1 MPEIL
6 ETNVKIKADASS
18 LKKES
23 NESVEALE
31 RLQEK
36 YKEVSATLSQAF
48 AQNGKADY
56 IASLTEQRNEL
67 SRLINEL
74 KSGTIDA
81 SSSAIAN
88 VLNGVDTSG
97 IKEVQEDV
105 KDVNNELTKTQQ
117 LQRAINVG
125 WDTSGLKNI
134 SNMAKRIAASMIGV
148 RSVFSL
154 ISKSMNTYLSQN
166 DALRDKLNSIY
177 YALGSMFAPILEW
190 LVNLFAKLIT
200 YLNAFLKGLGFAGI
214 QFKSIASGAGKTQK
228 AMQKVKTL
236 IAGFDELNIF
246 NKQASDAAGAAGGAG
261 GIGDVDVNPEWM
273 EKLRKLGET
282 LRPYLEWIWEMI
294 KKIFNWLLDH
304 IELVIAAL
312 LVIKGI
318 GLIIKIV
325 EIAKKI
331 KGIYDIIKTIIS
343 STGLG
348 AVLKMISG
356 IGLIIG
362 GLVTSVIA
370 FVDMWKNGWS
380 VIGEIVKDIGIAL
393 AAVGAILLGA
403 PAAIAGIVA
412 AIVAVLS
419 SLAIVIHENWD
430 DIKVWLSKTWTK
442 IKETAEKIWTD
453 LSNKVQEIHTNFVN
467 WMKTNWENFKSWLS
481 ATWTSIRNNAQT
493 IWTNLKD
500 TVASIV
506 TALKNQLQN
515 LWENIKITAINIWND
530 IKTNLTNILT
540 NIKNTFMSIWE
551 NIKNGVVSF
560 NQSISDSIKRI
571 WDGIV
576 GVIKGAINGII
587 GFINGMIRGVVN
599 GVNAVIGVL
608 NRFSIRIPSWVPG
621 YGGKSFG
628 FSLNTLSAPQIAYL
642 AKGGVLTSPT
652 LAMMGEYA
660 GVNSNPEIVTPQNL
674 LQDML
679 ESNNAKLVGSF
690 AQMTQQVIA
699 AIESVDMEVSIGDE
713 TIARSA
719 AKGNNNYKA
728 MTGRSLITV

>member
-18 LKKES
+18 LKKEANDS
-23 NESVEALE
+23 TEALE

-36 YKEVSATLSQAF
+36 YREVSATLSQAF
-48 AQNGKADY
+48 AQNGKAAY

-81 SSSAIAN
+81 SNSAIAN
-88 VLNGVDTSG
+88 VLGNIDTSG
-97 IKEVQEDV
+97 LKEAEEEV
-105 KDVNNELTKTQQ
+105 KNVNSELTKTQQ

-125 WDTSGLKNI
+125 WDTSGLKNV
-134 SNMAKRIAASMIGV
+134 SNMAKRIAAALIGV

-177 YALGSMFAPILEW
+177 YALGSMFAPVLEW

-246 NKQASDAAGAAGGAG
+246 NKQATDAAGAAGGAG

-273 EKLRKLGET
+273 EKLKKLGET

-294 KKIFNWLLDH
+294 KKIFNWVLDH

-318 GLIIKIV
+318 GLIAKVVELIK
-325 EIAKKI
+325 KF
-331 KGIYDIIKTIIS
+331 
-343 STGLG
+343 
-348 AVLKMISG
+348 SG
-356 IGLIIG
+356 IELIIG
-362 GLVTSVIA
+362 GLVTAVVV

-380 VIGEIVKDIGIAL
+380 LIGEIVKDVGIAL
-393 AAVGAILLGA
+393 AAIGAIILGA
-403 PAAIAGIVA
+403 PAAVA
-412 AIVAVLS
+412 ATVAAVVAVLS
-419 SLAIVIHENWD
+419 SLVIVVHEHWD
-430 DIKVWLSKTWTK
+430 EIKAWLSKTWTK
-442 IKETAEKIWTD
+442 IKDDAEKIWTN

-481 ATWTSIRNNAQT
+481 NTWTSIRNNAQT

-500 TVASIV
+500 TVISIIN
-506 TALKNQLQN
+506 ALKSQLQN
-515 LWENIKITAINIWND
+515 LWENIKITAINIWD
-530 IKTNLTNILT
+530 SIKTNLTNIMT

-551 NIKNGVVSF
+551 SIKNSIVSF

-599 GVNAVIGVL
+599 GINAVIGVL
-608 NRFSIRIPSWVPG
+608 NRFNVKIPSWVPG

-674 LQDML
+674 LQDMMD
-679 ESNNAKLVGSF
+679 SNNSKLISSF

-699 AIESVDMEVSIGDE
+699 AIEDVDMEVNIGDE

-719 AKGNNNYKA
+719 ARGNNTYKS